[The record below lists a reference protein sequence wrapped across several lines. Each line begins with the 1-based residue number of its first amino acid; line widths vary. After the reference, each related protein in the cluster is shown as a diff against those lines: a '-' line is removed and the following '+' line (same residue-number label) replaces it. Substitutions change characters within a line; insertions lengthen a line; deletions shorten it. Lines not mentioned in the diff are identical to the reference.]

1 MSRIEDNKKEFISI
15 AKSIER
21 EGIDDLLAWLETT
34 DFYTTVAS
42 TKYHA
47 NYEGGLCEH
56 SLHVYANMI
65 DLRDQFC
72 PLVPD
77 ETCKIVALFH
87 DLAKVD
93 FYEEY
98 AQNKKVYSPTGSKSD
113 ELGRFDWVSVK
124 GFRTKEAI
132 DRDFVLSEHGVNSYV
147 MLHKYVKLSQS
158 EAAAIINHHAG
169 KDNGYAMR
177 DLNEVF
183 NRYPAATL
191 LHLADMLATYI
202 DENPY
207 IVDEPNN

>member
-1 MSRIEDNKKEFISI
+1 MSKIEDNKNKFISI
-15 AKSIER
+15 AKTIER
-21 EGIDDLLAWLETT
+21 EGINELLDWLETT

-47 NYEGGLCEH
+47 NYPGGLCEH
-56 SLHVYANMI
+56 SIHVYENMI
-65 DLRDQFC
+65 KLRDQFC
-72 PLVPD
+72 PQIPD
-77 ETCKIVALFH
+77 ETCKLVALFH

-98 AQNKKVYSPTGSKSD
+98 AQNKKVYSPSGSKKD

-124 GFRTKEAI
+124 SFKARDAA

-147 MLHKYVKLSQS
+147 MLHKYVKLSQG

-169 KDNGYAMR
+169 KDNGYALK

-183 NRYPAATL
+183 NRFPVATL

-202 DENPY
+202 NENPY
-207 IVDEPNN
+207 MVDE